1 MDHADAREL
10 LLTAAVEPGGLDR
23 LIAGDTNEAA
33 ALAAHL
39 AGCSDCTVEMERLR
53 RDATVLRAVVRS
65 LPPPELRERTLAF
78 VGSVGRERAGG
89 GGVPVSAAPST
100 GAGGAS
106 PAILPAAGRRRG
118 GIVRTGL
125 WAAGIA
131 AVLLVVIGGTALLV
145 GASRDEVI
153 ATQAN
158 QIAALGR
165 IATATLRIDG
175 QPDARHVDLAAAG
188 DVDASGSLVYS
199 PATRELVILTE
210 GLPTAPAGQ
219 EYRCWMEIDGE
230 RHRIGRMFFAGAVAF
245 WVGDVEALAA
255 GDDAARFG
263 VTLVPADGDS
273 VEGEPVLA
281 GET

>member
-1 MDHADAREL
+1 MEHADAREL

-33 ALAAHL
+33 ALAGHL

-78 VGSVGRERAGG
+78 VGAVGREPAAGG
-89 GGVPVSAAPST
+89 SVASVSAAPST
-100 GAGGAS
+100 GAGGAA
-106 PAILPAAGRRRG
+106 PAILPGAERRRG
-118 GIVRTGL
+118 IDRTGL
-125 WAAGIA
+125 RAAGIA
-131 AVLLVVIGGTALLV
+131 AVLVVAIGATALLV
-145 GASRDEVI
+145 GVSRDEVI

-188 DVDASGSLVYS
+188 DVDASGSLLYS
-199 PATRELVILTE
+199 PGTRELVILTE

-245 WVGDVEALAA
+245 WVGDVQALAT

-273 VEGEPVLA
+273 LEGEPVLA